1 MFYFAP
7 FILFIFKTH
16 TELSA
21 WLRDKKAGN
30 KTIGFVPT
38 MGALHSG
45 HMALVKRSLA
55 DSDITLA
62 SIFVNPKQFNNPVD
76 FEKYPIT
83 IDADIALLEDTGCHA
98 VYIPDVA
105 DIYPEHLPHID
116 LDLGVLNEVLEGP
129 KRPGHFDGVIQ
140 VVHRFFS
147 IINPDKVFL
156 GLKDYQQCK
165 VIEAL
170 TKKYFPSIE
179 LVFCATERE
188 ASGLAK
194 SSRNMRLSNEA
205 KDKAAYIYK
214 ALQNISSRF
223 PAGTV
228 EDALNEAKEL
238 LKARQ
243 IDVEYLEHA
252 NAKTLELTDDWQE
265 PGNNIV
271 LLAAYL
277 ENVRLIDNLQ
287 F

>member
-7 FILFIFKTH
+7 FILKVFKTH
-16 TELSA
+16 IELTA
-21 WLRDKKAGN
+21 WLNTVRAEN

-45 HMALVKRSLA
+45 HISLVHQSLKS
-55 DSDITLA
+55 SDITLV
-62 SIFVNPKQFNNPVD
+62 SIFVNPKQFNNAND
-76 FEKYPIT
+76 FALYPIT
-83 IDADIALLEDTGCHA
+83 TEQDIAKLREAGCHA
-98 VYIPDVA
+98 VYIPDVM
-105 DIYPEHLPHID
+105 DIYPDNIQHIS
-116 LDLGVLNEVLEGP
+116 LDLGILNEVLEGP

-140 VVHRFFS
+140 VVHRFLS

-165 VIEAL
+165 VIEVLARQ
-170 TKKYFPSIE
+170 YFPSVE

-194 SSRNMRLSNEA
+194 SSRNMRLSEEGKKN
-205 KDKAAYIYK
+205 AAYIYK
-214 ALQNISSRF
+214 TLRAIPGHYKKESI
-223 PAGTV
+223 
-228 EDALNEAKEL
+228 EDALNEARLE
-238 LKARQ
+238 LKAKH
-243 IDVEYLEHA
+243 IEVEYLEYA
-252 NAKTLELTDDWQE
+252 NAKTLEPVNTWQE